1 MDFYSILGV
10 QKEASDEDIKF
21 AFRKLAKKLHP
32 DVNSQDEFYQ
42 EYFKNLNE
50 AYETLSD
57 RMKRIK
63 YNKQTNRPPVA
74 GLSKTSERIIIEKN
88 IIIDKL
94 RKDINDLNRTTHDV
108 KRQYKEEIKEKEAKI
123 KDLHLQLGEKETVV
137 AKTSGSRKYKLMV
150 ASLVIAVAFMGF
162 SQYTMKNMLN
172 EQQVQALHTAEQ
184 YDRSNITLQQT
195 VLENDRL
202 KDRLQHVSASRPF
215 VIKKIDFYNST
226 DRETFTNRF
235 EKEEIESIHPRLQIV
250 PVAEESINVPLTV
263 KIVKPSGTYLK
274 QTSAGQGHEDA
285 SEVVTVN
292 PFNNMLFLNEIGDTF
307 NSGTY
312 TVEVWH
318 NDQIIG
324 KGEFNV
330 EGQTKKYQDNM
341 VKSLE
346 AKPNYA
352 YNTSPEVS
360 LAEGYSFH

>member
-1 MDFYSILGV
+1 
-10 QKEASDEDIKF
+10 
-21 AFRKLAKKLHP
+21 
-32 DVNSQDEFYQ
+32 
-42 EYFKNLNE
+42 
-50 AYETLSD
+50 
-57 RMKRIK
+57 
-63 YNKQTNRPPVA
+63 
-74 GLSKTSERIIIEKN
+74 
-88 IIIDKL
+88 
-94 RKDINDLNRTTHDV
+94 
-108 KRQYKEEIKEKEAKI
+108 
-123 KDLHLQLGEKETVV
+123 
-137 AKTSGSRKYKLMV
+137 
-150 ASLVIAVAFMGF
+150 
-162 SQYTMKNMLN
+162 
-172 EQQVQALHTAEQ
+172 
-184 YDRSNITLQQT
+184 
-195 VLENDRL
+195 
-202 KDRLQHVSASRPF
+202 
-215 VIKKIDFYNST
+215 
-226 DRETFTNRF
+226 TNRF